1 MYADPVYTIDMLIY
15 TCYRMHNKLLLLNI
29 HSQSVANSPPCVQPV
44 KNARAENALA
54 TQLNGARKRV
64 RPPSVCV
71 CGLVLW
77 FFYDCIYA
85 KCQRVSII
93 TLILFAIS
101 YYIANDWGLSWPTR
115 RNDRAQRKQKC
126 GRQWRWLMADVQWS
140 IKGTY
145 SI

>member
-1 MYADPVYTIDMLIY
+1 MYADPVCTIDMLIY

-29 HSQSVANSPPCVQPV
+29 HSQSVANSPPPCVQPV
-44 KNARAENALA
+44 KNARAENAIA

-71 CGLVLW
+71 CVSVCGSMMW

-101 YYIANDWGLSWPTR
+101 YYIANDWGLSSMSEETQMR
-115 RNDRAQRKQKC
+115 
-126 GRQWRWLMADVQWS
+126 
-140 IKGTY
+140 
-145 SI
+145 